1 MDQPRSQIVN
11 LPKNAQYK
19 VEIING
25 WDMTITPVE
34 GEYSGKTLI
43 QLPQKPFTAIR
54 FTKIK
59 K

>member
-1 MDQPRSQIVN
+1 MDQPRAQIVK
-11 LPKNAQYK
+11 LPENSTYK

-25 WDMTITPVE
+25 WDMTITAVE
-34 GEYSGKTLI
+34 GEFSGNNII
-43 QLPQKPFTAIR
+43 QLPGKPFTAIR